1 MAQKRLSLDSL
12 MELDGGRAAMA
23 FQHELEKIV
32 QDLDDR
38 PGDKSPRKV
47 MIQLS
52 IIPEITESGAA
63 VTSEVAFRV
72 KSSVPDRKTTSYRM
86 KIDPVGKCLTFNP
99 HAPDAPEQQTF
110 DEVDV
115 PKKRRSE

>member
-1 MAQKRLSLDSL
+1 MARVKLSLDSL

-38 PGDKSPRKV
+38 PGDKTARKV

-52 IIPEITESGAA
+52 IMPEQTDNGSA

-86 KIDPVGKCLTFNP
+86 KIDPIAKCLTFNP
-99 HAPDAPEQQTF
+99 HSPEAPEQQTF
-110 DEVDV
+110 DEVDA
-115 PKKRRSE
+115 PKKRRTE